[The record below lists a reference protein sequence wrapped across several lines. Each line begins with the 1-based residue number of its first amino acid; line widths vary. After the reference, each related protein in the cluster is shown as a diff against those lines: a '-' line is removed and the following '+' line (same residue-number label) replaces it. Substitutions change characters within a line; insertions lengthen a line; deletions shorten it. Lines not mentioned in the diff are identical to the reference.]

1 MGFTIT
7 LGVNSVIVYIVDAYR
22 PIAGEAIVAM
32 LAFKGKC
39 PAPIFSTW
47 YSCYITDLPL
57 QIAAIGFLLSFYI
70 NPWIED
76 SGYATVFGTLAGIQA
91 AILLMWVPLYI
102 WGKSIRH
109 ATLKWDVM
117 KGVRWD
123 DDREVGE

>member
-7 LGVNSVIVYIVDAYR
+7 LGVNSVIVYVVDAYR

-39 PAPIFSTW
+39 AIPLFSTRGLTTTNSTF
-47 YSCYITDLPL
+47 Y
-57 QIAAIGFLLSFYI
+57 IAAIGFLLSFYI
-70 NPWIED
+70 NPWIES
-76 SGYATVFGTLAGIQA
+76 SGYVTAFGTLAGIQA

-102 WGKSIRH
+102 WGKTIRH
-109 ATLKWDVM
+109 ATLKWEVM